1 MAMGGGF
8 AIATPPAAAGGF
20 GIGRSL
26 CIVLAF
32 ALLSTWASA
41 QNANGP
47 TTAADH
53 LGLMKSNRKLL
64 EELIEEGVRLGD
76 ANTNLER
83 AADCQS
89 VANRLGRELKRA
101 IDLDD
106 ADRVVEMSDHFSAL
120 IQSGFL
126 PNLESA
132 KESIPL
138 GSPDYPRLVAI
149 HTTAANSLDAVKSL
163 IPTEGKLSKIQ
174 RVRAARIKLEA
185 AATAVGKPEKE

>member
-1 MAMGGGF
+1 VK
-8 AIATPPAAAGGF
+8 IRTPLF
-20 GIGRSL
+20 LI
-26 CIVLAF
+26 AF
-32 ALLSTWASA
+32 AVISAWASA
-41 QNANGP
+41 QNASGP
-47 TTAADH
+47 TTAAEH

-106 ADRVVEMSDHFSAL
+106 ADRVVEMSDHFSSL

-126 PNLESA
+126 PNLETA
-132 KESIPL
+132 KENIPV
-138 GSPDYPRLVAI
+138 GSPDYPRLLAI
-149 HTTAANSLDAVKSL
+149 HTTAANSLDAVKLL
-163 IPTEGKLSKIQ
+163 IPTEGKLSKSL
-174 RVRAARIKLEA
+174 RVQAARIKLEA
-185 AATAVGKPEKE
+185 AAAAVGKPEKE